1 MQFPHQFNSNQ
12 FNYWKLQQ
20 QQQQKSNLLHF
31 LHRDKGEK
39 LHVTAQE

>member
-20 QQQQKSNLLHF
+20 QQKKKNQPYFLYQKTQ
-31 LHRDKGEK
+31 EK
-39 LHVTAQE
+39 NYMW